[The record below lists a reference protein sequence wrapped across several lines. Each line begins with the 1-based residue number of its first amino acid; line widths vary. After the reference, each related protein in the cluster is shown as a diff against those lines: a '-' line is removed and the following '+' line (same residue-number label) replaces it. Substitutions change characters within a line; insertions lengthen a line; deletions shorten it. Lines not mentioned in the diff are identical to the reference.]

1 MYCKKSSRASC
12 PHISVGAE
20 RTNQIFSKVK
30 RNHRLDIRL
39 QFTAFVLHADIPV
52 VIHLDGQRDEI
63 SDRIGQL
70 LGEISIACQNRLV
83 KEQRDNTSANSKL

>member
-1 MYCKKSSRASC
+1 MTVSKNLAF
-12 PHISVGAE
+12 
-20 RTNQIFSKVK
+20 RTDITVVSFIIFETCLVK